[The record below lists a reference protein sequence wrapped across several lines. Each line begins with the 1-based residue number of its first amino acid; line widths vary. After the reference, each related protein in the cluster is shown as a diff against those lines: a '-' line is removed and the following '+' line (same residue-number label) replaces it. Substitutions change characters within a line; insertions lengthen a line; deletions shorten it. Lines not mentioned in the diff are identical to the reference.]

1 MEERLIMDGSSASTP
16 CFYDPS
22 LLEAPS
28 PPPVDLSKIP
38 ANYFAS
44 PIDNPR
50 NDFLTTQALEQA
62 APMIKPISPF
72 PPDACRNNPPGFTC
86 GPLPVLPGHLVK
98 CVPRLDQTDLN
109 QLSAR
114 VLPLTVSRANGQLDN
129 PARGDPR
136 FEVFPTLHKPAYSR
150 CCGLGTLS
158 PPTSTKPLMCTTPPS
173 VKEKLMPAEKQHIVN
188 PMYMGFRDPKTMAQ
202 LRLTDE
208 FLKTKKIESMP
219 YVEAREKMWKDDSK
233 RLLKL
238 FSAGPSD
245 IVVLDAVQRK
255 ANHSRFL

>member
-1 MEERLIMDGSSASTP
+1 
-16 CFYDPS
+16 
-22 LLEAPS
+22 
-28 PPPVDLSKIP
+28 V
-38 ANYFAS
+38 
-44 PIDNPR
+44 
-50 NDFLTTQALEQA
+50 
-62 APMIKPISPF
+62 
-72 PPDACRNNPPGFTC
+72 
-86 GPLPVLPGHLVK
+86 V
-98 CVPRLDQTDLN
+98 
-109 QLSAR
+109 
-114 VLPLTVSRANGQLDN
+114 PLTVSRANGQLDN

-158 PPTSTKPLMCTTPPS
+158 PPTSTKPLMCITPPS

-202 LRLTDE
+202 LRLTHE